1 MAITDDSESTYSSLN
16 VGDQV
21 TVTVSTSEKVTP
33 SSSGKIKLDIGGT
46 EVDATYSNSDAD
58 GLKHYF
64 TYTLQATQDDANGIS
79 IVADSITDWTLTD
92 EADNVNSSLTNTVE
106 TDNVDYV
113 VDNTAPTL
121 SSITSSATSLKN
133 NGETTL
139 TFSFTEVVSNL
150 TVSDLYYG
158 AIAGTNFSNL
168 VSSDDGKTWTAT
180 YKNTSTGNSSAKF
193 SVKANSFSDTA
204 GNTNASVTES
214 STVTID
220 NTAPDAQIYRA
231 NLSGTTLTFTGIGFN
246 SLLQTGEGSS
256 FDIKSRLDWGKL
268 SYDFDSDNALGTTT
282 NDMAFAVGDISSAKV
297 TADGTLTV
305 VLKNAMANSITDHT
319 QYGRASTAKAD
330 SFDVQAGFL
339 KDAAGNAA
347 TTDGKNNA
355 YGDVIDLGA
364 ANGKLIAPITLTST
378 QVNGG
383 PKTYYYWDYSGNGA
397 STEASGAGY
406 NQITDKQTH
415 DALDLIF
422 KNNSSGV
429 ANAGTNTN
437 NNFRYGTL
445 MGISLALPTSSDGSG
460 NLENNANT
468 NMSNDFAAI
477 WDVRA
482 NSKGGNGTPNLW
494 GSPYYWAATQTGSN
508 NHIFFNMSAGTWATN
523 GDNATYYV
531 AVQVL

>member
-1 MAITDDSESTYSSLN
+1 
-16 VGDQV
+16 
-21 TVTVSTSEKVTP
+21 
-33 SSSGKIKLDIGGT
+33 
-46 EVDATYSNSDAD
+46 
-58 GLKHYF
+58 
-64 TYTLQATQDDANGIS
+64 
-79 IVADSITDWTLTD
+79 
-92 EADNVNSSLTNTVE
+92 VE

-158 AIAGTNFSNL
+158 TTAETNFSDL
-168 VSSDDGKTWTAT
+168 SSSDGGKTWTAT
-180 YKNTSTGNSSAKF
+180 YTNTDPTTNAGAKF

-231 NLSGTTLTFTGIGFN
+231 NLSSTTLTFTGIGFN
-246 SLLQTGEGSS
+246 SLLQTGEGSN

-282 NDMAFAVGDISSAKV
+282 GDKVFALEDISSAKV
-297 TADGTLTV
+297 TSDGTLTV
-305 VLKNAMANSITDHT
+305 VLNNANSITSDT
-319 QYGRASTAKAD
+319 NYGLASTAKAD
-330 SFDVQAGFL
+330 SFDVKTGFL

-383 PKTYYYWDYSGNGA
+383 PKTYYYWDYSGDGTSANLKGD
-397 STEASGAGY
+397 GY
-406 NQITDKQTH
+406 NQNTDKQTH

-429 ANAGTNTN
+429 ANTGSNTTNTY
-437 NNFRYGTL
+437 RYGTL
-445 MGISLALPTSSDGSG
+445 MGISLALPTGPGGSG
-460 NLENNANT
+460 NLNNDSNV

-477 WDVRA
+477 WDVKA
-482 NSKGGNGTPNLW
+482 TSFKGNGVPSSW
-494 GSPYYWAATQTGSN
+494 ASEHYWTATSQGG
-508 NHIFFNMSAGTWATN
+508 NHIFFNLPNGSWAEN
-523 GDNATYYV
+523 SDNAIYCV